1 MAELKINCPGC
12 DQHLS
17 VPEELAGQQI
27 DCPSCSKP
35 MTVPAFAEV
44 DEDDEEWWVEESTS
58 KSSKLIVGIAAGITM
73 LGVVAFLTISG
84 NPEELA
90 DANPVN
96 PPVENPTTEK
106 LSSTPKQQAKT
117 ATDIDN
123 KLFDLISK
131 SALISRGNTT
141 GETVL
146 KEAKT
151 LLEKGANVNAI
162 GNFRKAS
169 PLYMA
174 AYHDSKE
181 MTELLLNNGADVH
194 QIDYSG
200 ETPLHTAAYHGR
212 GKTDVVVLLV
222 KNGADVN
229 AKESSGK
236 TALHWAVSQEQT
248 NIARFLIESGA
259 DVNAEITSGL
269 EKGKTALDMVSIL
282 GNMNGMRE
290 LLTSNGAKKGKNRR
304 VPAGTLGGNMM
315 MPGMMNPYGMMGM
328 GMPLPESPTA
338 FELAT
343 AEILPLL
350 LAKVP
355 ETLLPKALEEEGEV
369 SLLRK
374 ALAKRD
380 LAKAKL
386 LIERGANVNHPIP
399 GTEPA
404 KPDLGNLDDPGSP
417 LGQGMLPGMM
427 PGMGMGM
434 PGMNPYGMMMPGM
447 MGMGM
452 TEDTN
457 KVELAALSV
466 VSQAA
471 RVGDWAFFQLVM
483 DRGADPKR
491 SEPDGS
497 TPLHH
502 AAANT
507 DGAILKHLL
516 TQQPDLEARDDADR
530 TAAAHAAQAGLLENV
545 RLLEQA
551 GANLNDSNLVN
562 AAIRSLD
569 TELVAHLIDSAKKP
583 LDENWNRALPELE
596 EIIRPE
602 DFSGEPGNP
611 IGMMNPMMMGMG
623 MMPGKSP
630 AKSLTEEDLATTRA
644 IATLLLE
651 NGLTSDKLKTPA
663 DIANLTRAKPEAGS
677 NE

>member
-1 MAELKINCPGC
+1 MAEHKINCPGC

-44 DEDDEEWWVEESTS
+44 EEDDEEWVEESTP
-58 KSSKLIVGIAAGITM
+58 KSSKLIVGIAAGIAV

-90 DANPVN
+90 DANPVK

-117 ATDIDN
+117 VTDIDN
-123 KLFDLISK
+123 KLFDVISK

-151 LLEKGANVNAI
+151 LLDKGANVNAV

-194 QIDYSG
+194 QTDYSG

-229 AKESSGK
+229 AKESLYGK

-304 VPAGTLGGNMM
+304 VPADPLGGM
-315 MPGMMNPYGMMGM
+315 MPGLMNPYGLNPLGTMGAGGNTNGM
-328 GMPLPESPTA
+328 GMMGGFPGMGMMGSQDDPFGMGMYRLGQPPEY
-338 FELAT
+338 
-343 AEILPLL
+343 AEIFKDDIEEINQR
-350 LAKVP
+350 LAKGEPLNQYGESGYTELMVA
-355 ETLLPKALEEEGEV
+355 TLASDLD
-369 SLLRK
+369 
-374 ALAKRD
+374 LAKRLLEKKANPNLKEKPIED
-380 LAKAKL
+380 EEMLEGISTGRTALHMAAETQSKAMCELLYNNGALLNVKDSMGFTPLDSILFQFDPQMDPMNPFSQKKVKPKMTKEGRETIVYLRSKKAKSM
-386 LIERGANVNHPIP
+386 
-399 GTEPA
+399 TA
-404 KPDLGNLDDPGSP
+404 KQREEIMAKNNPFQQMMMP
-417 LGQGMLPGMM
+417 LPGMM
-427 PGMGMGM
+427 PGMMPGYGHDQSDPFGVGIDPNNPFGAGYGM
-434 PGMNPYGMMMPGM
+434 PP
-447 MGMGM
+447 
-452 TEDTN
+452 
-457 KVELAALSV
+457 
-466 VSQAA
+466 
-471 RVGDWAFFQLVM
+471 
-483 DRGADPKR
+483 R
-491 SEPDGS
+491 SES
-497 TPLHH
+497 
-502 AAANT
+502 
-507 DGAILKHLL
+507 
-516 TQQPDLEARDDADR
+516 
-530 TAAAHAAQAGLLENV
+530 
-545 RLLEQA
+545 
-551 GANLNDSNLVN
+551 
-562 AAIRSLD
+562 
-569 TELVAHLIDSAKKP
+569 KKR
-583 LDENWNRALPELE
+583 ER
-596 EIIRPE
+596 
-602 DFSGEPGNP
+602 
-611 IGMMNPMMMGMG
+611 
-623 MMPGKSP
+623 K
-630 AKSLTEEDLATTRA
+630 
-644 IATLLLE
+644 
-651 NGLTSDKLKTPA
+651 
-663 DIANLTRAKPEAGS
+663 
-677 NE
+677 

>member
-58 KSSKLIVGIAAGITM
+58 KSSKLIVGITAGIAM

-96 PPVENPTTEK
+96 PPGENPTTEK

-123 KLFDLISK
+123 KLFDVISK

-151 LLEKGANVNAI
+151 LLDQGANVNAV

-194 QIDYSG
+194 QTDYSG

-290 LLTSNGAKKGKNRR
+290 LLTSKEPKRGNRR

-315 MPGMMNPYGMMGM
+315 MPGMMNPLGSYPPMRWMMGSGGNTNGMRMMGGSPGM
-328 GMPLPESPTA
+328 GMNAFGPTPEEA
-338 FELAT
+338 
-343 AEILPLL
+343 AEFFKDNIGEINQR
-350 LAKVP
+350 LAKGG
-355 ETLLPKALEEEGEV
+355 TLNQYDEMGYTELMVATLA
-369 SLLRK
+369 SDLD
-374 ALAKRD
+374 LAKRLLEKKVNPNLKEKPVED
-380 LAKAKL
+380 EEMLGAMESTFSTGRTALHMAAETQSKAMCELLYNNGALLNVKDSMGFTPLDSILFQFDPQMDPMYPFSQKKVKPKMTKKGRETIVYLRSKKAKSM
-386 LIERGANVNHPIP
+386 
-399 GTEPA
+399 TA
-404 KPDLGNLDDPGSP
+404 KQRDEIMAKNDPFQQMMMP
-417 LGQGMLPGMM
+417 PPGMM
-427 PGMGMGM
+427 PGMM
-434 PGMNPYGMMMPGM
+434 PGYGNGQ
-447 MGMGM
+447 
-452 TEDTN
+452 
-457 KVELAALSV
+457 S
-466 VSQAA
+466 
-471 RVGDWAFFQLVM
+471 
-483 DRGADPKR
+483 DPF
-491 SEPDGS
+491 GI
-497 TPLHH
+497 
-502 AAANT
+502 
-507 DGAILKHLL
+507 G
-516 TQQPDLEARDDADR
+516 
-530 TAAAHAAQAGLLENV
+530 
-545 RLLEQA
+545 
-551 GANLNDSNLVN
+551 
-562 AAIRSLD
+562 
-569 TELVAHLIDSAKKP
+569 ID
-583 LDENWNRALPELE
+583 
-596 EIIRPE
+596 
-602 DFSGEPGNP
+602 PGNP
-611 IGMMNPMMMGMG
+611 FGTGYGMP
-623 MMPGKSP
+623 PRSESK
-630 AKSLTEEDLATTRA
+630 KRER
-644 IATLLLE
+644 
-651 NGLTSDKLKTPA
+651 K
-663 DIANLTRAKPEAGS
+663 
-677 NE
+677 